1 MVSVL
6 IAARMGSSRFPGKTL
21 EDLCGKPMIEQMLDR
36 INESKL
42 IQQVILATTIN
53 PEDDALEEWANKMGI
68 LCYRG
73 SSNDVLGRL
82 KGAVDKFNLDTIV
95 ELLGDNPLV
104 HSDIIDASI
113 EKYKKGN
120 FDYLATITD
129 EYKLAKKSLKRFPIG
144 VRVQVFSA
152 KTIVKCENLAKS
164 ELYREHA
171 TSFIADNP
179 QIFNTGFLEAAGKFS
194 QCNRPKLT
202 FAVNHRDNLD
212 MIRVI
217 YENCYENNTNFSL
230 DSAIEVLDLN
240 PDLFSLMGDQGTN

>member
-1 MVSVL
+1 MVSAL

-21 EDLCGKPMIEQMLDR
+21 EGLYGKPMLHQMLDR
-36 INESKL
+36 VNQSKL
-42 IQQVILATTIN
+42 IEQVVLATTTNQEDN
-53 PEDDALEEWANKMGI
+53 PLEEWADKMGI

-82 KGAVDKFNLDTIV
+82 KGAVDKFGLSTIV

-113 EKYKKGN
+113 KKYKKGK
-120 FDYLATITD
+120 FDYLATVTN
-129 EYKLAKKSLKRFPIG
+129 EYKLAKSSLKKFPIG

-152 KTIVKCENLAKS
+152 NTIDKCENLAKG
-164 ELYREHA
+164 ENYREHA

-179 QIFNTGFLEAAGKFS
+179 QIFNTGFLEASGKFLK
-194 QCNRPKLT
+194 CNRPELT
-202 FAVNHRDNLD
+202 FAVNHRGNLD

-217 YENCYENNTNFSL
+217 YENCYENNPNFSL
-230 DSAIEVLDLN
+230 DSVIEVLDLN